1 MAKQKNLVIVESPA
15 KAKTIGKF
23 LGADYKVLSSYGHIR
38 DLKPSSFSVD
48 VEHRFAPIYEI
59 PADKQRLV
67 SDLRKAA
74 KASDVV
80 WLASDED
87 REGEA
92 IAWHLYHVLD
102 LQNKETHRI
111 AFHEITK
118 SAIQHAIQNPRSI
131 NENLV
136 DAQQARRVLDRIV
149 GFELSPVLWRRVGPS
164 LSAGRVQSVAVRLI
178 VERER
183 EILAF
188 QPETSFAITTRLETK
203 GGDTFSAA
211 LPENLPS
218 EEAARQLMQR
228 AIDSQSTFAVQQV
241 EQKPGRRSPSA
252 PFTTSTL
259 QQEASRKLGM
269 SVSNTMRVAQALYE
283 RGLITY
289 MRTDSVNLS
298 SLALHDAET
307 VILEQWGADYY
318 QRRRYHVKSKGAQE
332 AHEAIRPTYL
342 RNATI
347 QGTKQEQA
355 LYDLIRKRTLASQ
368 MADARIERT
377 IAQIAS
383 QGADPVRLEARGEVI
398 IFDGF
403 ISAYT
408 ESRDDE
414 EDTSS
419 NELPKLKEG
428 DLLQLREIEGR
439 QSFTKPKPRYTEASL
454 VRKMEELGIG
464 RPSTYAPTIQTIQNR
479 EYVRRGESQGESR
492 DVLYLSWQHG
502 AGNTTIKSHKQKER
516 YGGDRGRLVPTD
528 MGMVVT
534 DFLMENFS
542 RVVDYNFTA
551 DVEER
556 FDKVAEGEAQ
566 WQDLIGTFYDKFH
579 PMIEEQSQSGAKRYT
594 GERLL
599 GTDPVSGKPVIARIG
614 RYGPMVQIG
623 EAPDNSLP
631 EAERERLKPRFAS
644 IPSNLLIE
652 TITLEEALKL
662 FDLPRTVGEFEGGD
676 VVAAV
681 GRFGPYLRHKGAF
694 TSIPK
699 SSGLT
704 PEEITL
710 QEAIELIEEKRRK
723 DAASLLK
730 TFPEDSDIAIRD
742 GRWGAYIKAGK
753 KNYKLTKEQ
762 KADPTKLTYAEVVA
776 IIAEQDKET
785 PKKGRTTAK
794 KAASTAKKKSATKK
808 TTTTTKKTTSTAK
821 KAASKRSAASK
832 S

>member
-48 VEHRFAPIYEI
+48 VEHHFAPIYEI

-74 KASDVV
+74 KASDIV

-92 IAWHLYHVLD
+92 IAWHLYQVLD
-102 LQNKETHRI
+102 LKDKETHRI

-188 QPETSFAITTRLETK
+188 QLETSFAITTRLETK
-203 GGDTFSAA
+203 DGDTFTAT
-211 LPENLPS
+211 LPDNLPS

-228 AIDSQSTFAVQQV
+228 AIDSQSAFAVQQV

-398 IFDGF
+398 VFDGF

-419 NELPKLKEG
+419 NELPKLKAG

-492 DVLYLSWQHG
+492 DVLYLSWQHS

-528 MGMVVT
+528 MGIVVT

-551 DVEER
+551 DVEEH

-623 EAPDNSLP
+623 ETPDNSLP

-662 FDLPRTVGEFEGGD
+662 FDLPRTVGEFEGGE

-710 QEAIELIEEKRRK
+710 QEAIELIEEKRHK

-730 TFPEDSDIAIRD
+730 TFPEDPDIAIRD
-742 GRWGAYIKAGK
+742 GRWGAYIKVGK
-753 KNYKLTKEQ
+753 KNYKLTKDQ
-762 KADPTKLTYAEVVA
+762 KAEPTKLTYAEVVA

-785 PKKGRTTAK
+785 PKKERTTVK
-794 KAASTAKKKSATKK
+794 KATSTAKKKS
-808 TTTTTKKTTSTAK
+808 TTKKTTSTAK
-821 KAASKRSAASK
+821 KAAPKRSAASK

>member
-48 VEHRFAPIYEI
+48 VEHHFAPIYEI

-74 KASDVV
+74 KASDIV

-92 IAWHLYHVLD
+92 IAWHLYQVLD
-102 LQNKETHRI
+102 LKDKETHRI

-203 GGDTFSAA
+203 DGDTFTAT
-211 LPENLPS
+211 LPDNLPS

-228 AIDSQSTFAVQQV
+228 AIDSQSAFAVQQL

-398 IFDGF
+398 VFDGF

-419 NELPKLKEG
+419 NELPKLKAG

-492 DVLYLSWQHG
+492 DVLYLSWQHS

-528 MGMVVT
+528 MGIVVT

-551 DVEER
+551 DVEEH

-623 EAPDNSLP
+623 ETPDNSLP

-662 FDLPRTVGEFEGGD
+662 FDLPRTVGEFEGGE

-710 QEAIELIEEKRRK
+710 QEAIELIEEKRHK

-730 TFPEDSDIAIRD
+730 TFPEDPDIAIRD
-742 GRWGAYIKAGK
+742 GRWGAYIKVGK
-753 KNYKLTKEQ
+753 KNYKLTKDQ
-762 KADPTKLTYAEVVA
+762 KAEPTKLTYAEVVA

-785 PKKGRTTAK
+785 PKKERTTVK
-794 KAASTAKKKSATKK
+794 KATSTAKKKS
-808 TTTTTKKTTSTAK
+808 TTKKTTSTAK
-821 KAASKRSAASK
+821 KAAPKRSAASK

>member
-23 LGADYKVLSSYGHIR
+23 LGDDYKVLSSYGHIR

-48 VEHRFAPIYEI
+48 VEHHFAPIYEI
-59 PADKQRLV
+59 PADKQRVV
-67 SDLRKAA
+67 SELRKAA
-74 KASDVV
+74 KGSDIV

-118 SAIQHAIQNPRSI
+118 SAIQHAIQNPHSI

-203 GGDTFSAA
+203 GGDTFSAT
-211 LPENLPS
+211 LPDNLPT

-228 AIDSQSTFAVQQV
+228 AIDSQSAFAVQQV

-347 QGTKQEQA
+347 QGSKQEQA

-398 IFDGF
+398 VFDGF

-492 DVLYLSWQHG
+492 DVLYLSWQHST
-502 AGNTTIKSHKQKER
+502 GNTTIKSHKQKER
-516 YGGDRGRLVPTD
+516 YGSDRGRLVPTD

-623 EAPDNSLP
+623 ETPDNSLP

-662 FDLPRTVGEFEGGD
+662 FDLPRTVGEFEGGE

-730 TFPEDSDIAIRD
+730 SFPEDPDIAIRD

-762 KADPTKLTYAEVVA
+762 KAEPTKLTYAEVVA

-794 KAASTAKKKSATKK
+794 KATSTAKKKSATKK
-808 TTTTTKKTTSTAK
+808 TTTTAK
-821 KAASKRSAASK
+821 KAAPKRSAASK

>member
-23 LGADYKVLSSYGHIR
+23 LGDDYKVLSSYGHIR

-67 SDLRKAA
+67 SELRKAA

-228 AIDSQSTFAVQQV
+228 AIDSQSAFAVQQV

-383 QGADPVRLEARGEVI
+383 QGAAPVRLEARGEVI
-398 IFDGF
+398 VFDGF

-492 DVLYLSWQHG
+492 DVLYLSWQHST
-502 AGNTTIKSHKQKER
+502 GNTTIKSHKQKER

-623 EAPDNSLP
+623 ETPDNSLP

-662 FDLPRTVGEFEGGD
+662 FDLPRTVGEFEGGE

-730 TFPEDSDIAIRD
+730 SFPEDPDIAIRD

-776 IIAEQDKET
+776 IIVEQDKET

-794 KAASTAKKKSATKK
+794 KAAGTAKKKSTTKK
-808 TTTTTKKTTSTAK
+808 TTTTAK

>member
-1 MAKQKNLVIVESPA
+1 MANQKNLVIVESPA

-48 VEHRFAPIYEI
+48 VEHHFAPIYEI

-67 SDLRKAA
+67 SELRKAA
-74 KASDVV
+74 KGSDIV

-87 REGEA
+87 REGGA
-92 IAWHLYHVLD
+92 IAWHLYQVLD
-102 LQNKETHRI
+102 LKDKETHRI

-203 GGDTFSAA
+203 GGDTFSAT

-318 QRRRYHVKSKGAQE
+318 QRRHYHAKSKGAQE

-383 QGADPVRLEARGEVI
+383 QGADSVRLEARGEVI
-398 IFDGF
+398 VFDGF

-414 EDTSS
+414 EDTSG
-419 NELPKLKEG
+419 NELPKLREG
-428 DLLQLREIEGR
+428 DSLQLREIEGR

-528 MGMVVT
+528 MGIVVT

-551 DVEER
+551 DVEEH
-556 FDKVAEGEAQ
+556 FDKVAEGEAH

-579 PMIEEQSQSGAKRYT
+579 PIIEEQSQSGAKRYT

-623 EAPDNSLP
+623 EAPDSSLP
-631 EAERERLKPRFAS
+631 EEERERLKPRFAS

-730 TFPEDSDIAIRD
+730 SFPEDPDIVIRD
-742 GRWGAYIKAGK
+742 GRWGAYIKVGK

-762 KADPTKLTYAEVVA
+762 KAEPTKLTYAEVVA
-776 IIAEQDKET
+776 IIAEQDNET
-785 PKKGRTTAK
+785 PKKGRATAK
-794 KAASTAKKKSATKK
+794 KATSTSKKS
-808 TTTTTKKTTSTAK
+808 TTKKTTSSAK
-821 KAASKRSAASK
+821 KAAPKRSAASK

>member
-23 LGADYKVLSSYGHIR
+23 LGDDYKVLSSYGHIR

-48 VEHRFAPIYEI
+48 IEHHFAPIYEI
-59 PADKQRLV
+59 PADKQRIV
-67 SDLRKAA
+67 SELRKAA
-74 KASDVV
+74 KASDIV

-102 LQNKETHRI
+102 LKDKETHRI

-203 GGDTFSAA
+203 GGDTFSAT
-211 LPENLPS
+211 LPDNLPS

-228 AIDSQSTFAVQQV
+228 AIDSQSAFAVQQV

-398 IFDGF
+398 VFDGF

-492 DVLYLSWQHG
+492 DVLYLSWQHSS
-502 AGNTTIKSHKQKER
+502 GNTTIKSHKQKER
-516 YGGDRGRLVPTD
+516 YGSDRGRLVPTD

-551 DVEER
+551 DVEEC

-623 EAPDNSLP
+623 ETPDNSLP

-662 FDLPRTVGEFEGGD
+662 FDLPRTVGEFEGGE
-676 VVAAV
+676 VVVAV

-730 TFPEDSDIAIRD
+730 SFSEDPDIAIRD

-762 KADPTKLTYAEVVA
+762 KAEPTKLTYAEVVA

-794 KAASTAKKKSATKK
+794 KAASTTKKKS
-808 TTTTTKKTTSTAK
+808 TTKKTTSTAK
-821 KAASKRSAASK
+821 KAAPKRSAASK

>member
-23 LGADYKVLSSYGHIR
+23 LGDDYKVLSSYGHIR

-48 VEHRFAPIYEI
+48 IEHHFAPIYEI
-59 PADKQRLV
+59 PADKQRIV
-67 SDLRKAA
+67 SELRKAA
-74 KASDVV
+74 KASDIV

-102 LQNKETHRI
+102 LKDKETHRI

-203 GGDTFSAA
+203 GGDTFSAT
-211 LPENLPS
+211 LPDNLPT

-228 AIDSQSTFAVQQV
+228 AIDSQSAFAVQQV

-318 QRRRYHVKSKGAQE
+318 QHRRYHVKSKGAQE

-398 IFDGF
+398 VFDGF

-439 QSFTKPKPRYTEASL
+439 QSFTKPKPRYSEASL

-492 DVLYLSWQHG
+492 DVLYLSWQHST
-502 AGNTTIKSHKQKER
+502 GNTTIKSHKQKER
-516 YGGDRGRLVPTD
+516 YGSDRGRLVPTD

-623 EAPDNSLP
+623 ETPDNSLP

-662 FDLPRTVGEFEGGD
+662 FDLPRTVGEFEGGE
-676 VVAAV
+676 VVVAV

-730 TFPEDSDIAIRD
+730 SFPEDPDIAIRD

-762 KADPTKLTYAEVVA
+762 KAEPTKLTYAEVVA

-794 KAASTAKKKSATKK
+794 KAASTAKKKS
-808 TTTTTKKTTSTAK
+808 TTKKTTSSAK
-821 KAASKRSAASK
+821 KAAPKRSAASK

>member
-48 VEHRFAPIYEI
+48 VEHHFAPIYEI

-74 KASDVV
+74 KASDIV

-92 IAWHLYHVLD
+92 IAWHLYQVLD
-102 LQNKETHRI
+102 LKDKETHRI

-203 GGDTFSAA
+203 DGDTFTAT
-211 LPENLPS
+211 LPDNLPS

-228 AIDSQSTFAVQQV
+228 AIDSQSAFAVQQV

-383 QGADPVRLEARGEVI
+383 QGAAPVRLEARGEVI
-398 IFDGF
+398 VFDGF

-419 NELPKLKEG
+419 NELPKLKAG

-492 DVLYLSWQHG
+492 DVLYLSWQHS

-551 DVEER
+551 DVEEH

-623 EAPDNSLP
+623 ETPDNSLP

-662 FDLPRTVGEFEGGD
+662 FDLPRTVGEFEGGE

-710 QEAIELIEEKRRK
+710 QEAIELIEEKRHK

-730 TFPEDSDIAIRD
+730 TFPEDPDIAIRD
-742 GRWGAYIKAGK
+742 GRWGAYIKVGK
-753 KNYKLTKEQ
+753 KNYKLTKDQ
-762 KADPTKLTYAEVVA
+762 KAEPTKLTYAEVVA

-785 PKKGRTTAK
+785 PKKERTTVK
-794 KAASTAKKKSATKK
+794 KATSTAKKKS
-808 TTTTTKKTTSTAK
+808 TTKKTTSTAK
-821 KAASKRSAASK
+821 KAAPKRSAASK

>member
-383 QGADPVRLEARGEVI
+383 QGAEPVRLEARGEVI
-398 IFDGF
+398 VFDGF

-419 NELPKLKEG
+419 NELPKLKDG

-464 RPSTYAPTIQTIQNR
+464 RPSTYAPTLQTIQNR

-492 DVLYLSWQHG
+492 DVLYLSWQHS
-502 AGNTTIKSHKQKER
+502 AENTMIKSHKQKER

-623 EAPDNSLP
+623 ETPDNSLP

-662 FDLPRTVGEFEGGD
+662 FDLPRTVGEFEGGE

-730 TFPEDSDIAIRD
+730 TFPEDPDIAIRD
-742 GRWGAYIKAGK
+742 GRWGAYIKVGK

-821 KAASKRSAASK
+821 KVASKRSAASK

>member
-662 FDLPRTVGEFEGGD
+662 FDLPRTVGEFEGGE

-730 TFPEDSDIAIRD
+730 TFPEDPDIAIRD
-742 GRWGAYIKAGK
+742 GRWGAYIKVGK

-794 KAASTAKKKSATKK
+794 KTASTAKKKSATKK

>member
-1 MAKQKNLVIVESPA
+1 MANQKNLVIVESPA

-48 VEHRFAPIYEI
+48 VEHHFAPIYEI

-67 SDLRKAA
+67 SELRKAA
-74 KASDVV
+74 KGSDIV

-92 IAWHLYHVLD
+92 IAWHLYQVLD
-102 LQNKETHRI
+102 LKDKETHRI

-203 GGDTFSAA
+203 GGDTFSAT

-318 QRRRYHVKSKGAQE
+318 QRRHYHAKSKGAQE

-383 QGADPVRLEARGEVI
+383 QGADSVRLEARGEVI
-398 IFDGF
+398 VFDGF

-414 EDTSS
+414 EDTSG
-419 NELPKLKEG
+419 NELPKLREG
-428 DLLQLREIEGR
+428 DSLQLREIEGR

-528 MGMVVT
+528 MGIVVT

-551 DVEER
+551 DVEEH
-556 FDKVAEGEAQ
+556 FDKVAEGEAH

-579 PMIEEQSQSGAKRYT
+579 PIIEEQSQSGAKRYT

-623 EAPDNSLP
+623 EAPDSSLP
-631 EAERERLKPRFAS
+631 EEERERLKPRFAS

-681 GRFGPYLRHKGAF
+681 GRFGPYLRHKGTF

-730 TFPEDSDIAIRD
+730 SFPEDPDIVIRD
-742 GRWGAYIKAGK
+742 GRWGAYIKVGK

-762 KADPTKLTYAEVVA
+762 KAEPTKLTYAEVVA
-776 IIAEQDKET
+776 IIAEQDNET
-785 PKKGRTTAK
+785 PKKGRATAK
-794 KAASTAKKKSATKK
+794 KATSTSKKS
-808 TTTTTKKTTSTAK
+808 TTKKTTSTAK
-821 KAASKRSAASK
+821 KAAPKRSAASK

>member
-1 MAKQKNLVIVESPA
+1 MAKQTNLVIVESPA

-48 VEHRFAPIYEI
+48 VEHHFAPIYEI

-74 KASDVV
+74 KASDIV

-92 IAWHLYHVLD
+92 IAWHLYQVLD
-102 LQNKETHRI
+102 LKDKETHRI

-203 GGDTFSAA
+203 GGDTFSAT
-211 LPENLPS
+211 LPDNLPS

-228 AIDSQSTFAVQQV
+228 AIDSQSAFAVQQV

-398 IFDGF
+398 VFDGF

-419 NELPKLKEG
+419 NELPKLKAG

-492 DVLYLSWQHG
+492 DVLYLSWQHST
-502 AGNTTIKSHKQKER
+502 GNTTIKSHKQKER
-516 YGGDRGRLVPTD
+516 YGSDRGRLVPTD

-551 DVEER
+551 DVEEH

-623 EAPDNSLP
+623 ETPDNSLS

-662 FDLPRTVGEFEGGD
+662 FDLPRTVGEFEGGE

-710 QEAIELIEEKRRK
+710 QEAIELIEEKRHK

-730 TFPEDSDIAIRD
+730 TFPEDPDISIRD
-742 GRWGAYIKAGK
+742 GRWGAYIKVGK

-762 KADPTKLTYAEVVA
+762 KAEPSKLTYAEIVA

-794 KAASTAKKKSATKK
+794 KATSTAKKK
-808 TTTTTKKTTSTAK
+808 TTTKKTTSTAK
-821 KAASKRSAASK
+821 KAEPKRSAASK
-832 S
+832 SR

>member
-1 MAKQKNLVIVESPA
+1 MANQKNLVIVESPA

-23 LGADYKVLSSYGHIR
+23 LGDDYKVLSSYGHIR

-48 VEHRFAPIYEI
+48 VEHHFAPIYEI
-59 PADKQRLV
+59 PADKQRVV
-67 SDLRKAA
+67 SELRKAA
-74 KASDVV
+74 KASDIV

-92 IAWHLYHVLD
+92 IAWHLYQVLD
-102 LQNKETHRI
+102 LQDKETHRI

-188 QPETSFAITTRLETK
+188 EPETSFAISTRLETK

-228 AIDSQSTFAVQQV
+228 AIDSQSAFAVQQV

-259 QQEASRKLGM
+259 QQEASRELGM

-318 QRRRYHVKSKGAQE
+318 QRRHYHAKSKGAQE

-398 IFDGF
+398 VFDGF

-414 EDTSS
+414 EDTSGK
-419 NELPKLKEG
+419 ELPKLREG
-428 DLLQLREIEGR
+428 DLLQLREIEAR

-492 DVLYLSWQHG
+492 NVLYLSWQHS

-516 YGGDRGRLVPTD
+516 YGSDRGRLVPTD
-528 MGMVVT
+528 MGIVVT

-551 DVEER
+551 DVEEH

-579 PMIEEQSQSGAKRYT
+579 PIIEEQSQSGAKRYT

-623 EAPDNSLP
+623 EAPDSSLP
-631 EAERERLKPRFAS
+631 EEERERLKPRFAS

-662 FDLPRTVGEFEGGD
+662 FDLPRTVGEFEGSE

-681 GRFGPYLRHKGAF
+681 GRFGPYLRHKGKF
-694 TSIPK
+694 TSISK

-730 TFPEDSDIAIRD
+730 TFPENPDIAIRD

-776 IIAEQDKET
+776 IIAEQDKEI

-794 KAASTAKKKSATKK
+794 KATSTAKKKS
-808 TTTTTKKTTSTAK
+808 TTKKTTSTAK
-821 KAASKRSAASK
+821 KAAPKRSATSK

>member
-48 VEHRFAPIYEI
+48 LEHHFAPIYEI

-67 SDLRKAA
+67 SELRKAA
-74 KASDVV
+74 KASDIV

-92 IAWHLYHVLD
+92 IAWHLYQVLD
-102 LQNKETHRI
+102 LKDKETHRI

-203 GGDTFSAA
+203 GGDTFSAT

-228 AIDSQSTFAVQQV
+228 AIDSQSAFAVQQV

-318 QRRRYHVKSKGAQE
+318 QRRHYHAKSKGAQE

-414 EDTSS
+414 EDTSG

-439 QSFTKPKPRYTEASL
+439 QTFTKPKPRYTEASL

-492 DVLYLSWQHG
+492 DVLYLSWQYG
-502 AGNTTIKSHKQKER
+502 VGNTTIKSYKQKER

-528 MGMVVT
+528 MGIVVT

-551 DVEER
+551 DVEEH

-579 PMIEEQSQSGAKRYT
+579 PIIEEQSQSGAKRYT

-599 GTDPVSGKPVIARIG
+599 GTDPISGKPVIARIG

-623 EAPDNSLP
+623 ETPDNSLP

-662 FDLPRTVGEFEGGD
+662 FDLPRTVGEFEGGA

-710 QEAIELIEEKRRK
+710 QEAIKLIEEKRRK

-730 TFPEDSDIAIRD
+730 SFPEDPDIAIRD

-762 KADPTKLTYAEVVA
+762 KVDPTKLTYAEVVA

-785 PKKGRTTAK
+785 PKKGRTT
-794 KAASTAKKKSATKK
+794 TKK
-808 TTTTTKKTTSTAK
+808 TTTKKATTTAK
-821 KAASKRSAASK
+821 KAAPKRSAASK

>member
-48 VEHRFAPIYEI
+48 VEHHFAPIYEI

-74 KASDVV
+74 KASDIV

-92 IAWHLYHVLD
+92 IAWHLYQVLD
-102 LQNKETHRI
+102 LKDKETHRI

-203 GGDTFSAA
+203 DGDTFSAT
-211 LPENLPS
+211 LPDNLPS

-228 AIDSQSTFAVQQV
+228 AIDSQSAFAVQQV

-398 IFDGF
+398 VFDGF

-419 NELPKLKEG
+419 NELPKLKAG

-492 DVLYLSWQHG
+492 DVLYLSWQHS

-528 MGMVVT
+528 MGIVVT

-551 DVEER
+551 DVEEH

-623 EAPDNSLP
+623 ETPDNSLP

-662 FDLPRTVGEFEGGD
+662 FDLPRTVGEFEGGE

-710 QEAIELIEEKRRK
+710 QEAIELIEEKRHK

-730 TFPEDSDIAIRD
+730 TFPEDPDIAIRD
-742 GRWGAYIKAGK
+742 GRWGAYIKVGK
-753 KNYKLTKEQ
+753 KNYKLTKDQ
-762 KADPTKLTYAEVVA
+762 KAEPTKLTYAEVVA

-785 PKKGRTTAK
+785 PKKERTTVK
-794 KAASTAKKKSATKK
+794 KATSTAKKKS
-808 TTTTTKKTTSTAK
+808 TTKKTTSTAK
-821 KAASKRSAASK
+821 KAAPKRSAASK

>member
-48 VEHRFAPIYEI
+48 IEHHFAPIYEI

-67 SDLRKAA
+67 SELRKAA
-74 KASDVV
+74 KASDIV

-92 IAWHLYHVLD
+92 IAWHLYQVLD
-102 LQNKETHRI
+102 LKDKETHRI

-183 EILAF
+183 EILSF

-203 GGDTFSAA
+203 GGDTFSAT
-211 LPENLPS
+211 LPDNLPS

-228 AIDSQSTFAVQQV
+228 AIDSQSAFAVQQV

-398 IFDGF
+398 VFDGF

-419 NELPKLKEG
+419 NELPKLKAG

-492 DVLYLSWQHG
+492 DVLYLSWQHST
-502 AGNTTIKSHKQKER
+502 GNTTIKSHKQKER
-516 YGGDRGRLVPTD
+516 YGSDRGRLVPTD

-551 DVEER
+551 DVEEH

-623 EAPDNSLP
+623 ETPDNSLP

-662 FDLPRTVGEFEGGD
+662 FDLPRTVGEFEGGE

-710 QEAIELIEEKRRK
+710 QEAIELIEEKRHK

-730 TFPEDSDIAIRD
+730 TFPEDPDIAIRD
-742 GRWGAYIKAGK
+742 GRWGAYIKVGK
-753 KNYKLTKEQ
+753 KNYKLTKDQ
-762 KADPTKLTYAEVVA
+762 KAEPTKLTYAEVVA

-785 PKKGRTTAK
+785 PKKERTTVK
-794 KAASTAKKKSATKK
+794 KATSTAKKKS
-808 TTTTTKKTTSTAK
+808 TTKKTTSTAK
-821 KAASKRSAASK
+821 KAAPKRSAASK

>member
-203 GGDTFSAA
+203 GGDTFTAT
-211 LPENLPS
+211 LPDNLPS

-228 AIDSQSTFAVQQV
+228 AIDSQSAFAVQQV

-398 IFDGF
+398 VFDGF

-551 DVEER
+551 DVEEH

-623 EAPDNSLP
+623 ETPDNSLP

-662 FDLPRTVGEFEGGD
+662 FDLPRTVGEFEGGE

-730 TFPEDSDIAIRD
+730 TFPEDPDIAIRD
-742 GRWGAYIKAGK
+742 GRWGAYIKVGK

-794 KAASTAKKKSATKK
+794 KTASTAKKKSATKK

>member
-398 IFDGF
+398 VFDGF

-623 EAPDNSLP
+623 ETPDNSLP

-662 FDLPRTVGEFEGGD
+662 FDLPRTVGEFEGGE

-730 TFPEDSDIAIRD
+730 TFPEDPDIAIRD
-742 GRWGAYIKAGK
+742 GRWGAYIKVGK

-821 KAASKRSAASK
+821 KAASKRSATSK

>member
-228 AIDSQSTFAVQQV
+228 AIDSQSAFAVQQV

-318 QRRRYHVKSKGAQE
+318 QRRHYHAKSKGAQE

-398 IFDGF
+398 VFDGF

-623 EAPDNSLP
+623 ETPDNSLP

-662 FDLPRTVGEFEGGD
+662 FDLPRTVGEFEGGE

-730 TFPEDSDIAIRD
+730 SFPEDPDIAIRD
-742 GRWGAYIKAGK
+742 GRWGAYIKVGK

-794 KAASTAKKKSATKK
+794 KPAGTAKKKSTTNK
-808 TTTTTKKTTSTAK
+808 TTTTAK
-821 KAASKRSAASK
+821 KAASKRSATSK

>member
-74 KASDVV
+74 KASDIV

-203 GGDTFSAA
+203 GGDTFTAT
-211 LPENLPS
+211 LPDNLPS

-228 AIDSQSTFAVQQV
+228 AIDSQSAFAVQQV

-347 QGTKQEQA
+347 QGSKQEQA

-398 IFDGF
+398 VFDGF

-428 DLLQLREIEGR
+428 DSLQLREIEGR

-623 EAPDNSLP
+623 ETPDNSLP

-662 FDLPRTVGEFEGGD
+662 FDLPRTVGEFEGGE

-681 GRFGPYLRHKGAF
+681 GRFGPYLRHKDAF

-730 TFPEDSDIAIRD
+730 TFPEDPNIAIRD
-742 GRWGAYIKAGK
+742 GRWGAYIKVGK

-794 KAASTAKKKSATKK
+794 KPAGTAKKKSTTNK
-808 TTTTTKKTTSTAK
+808 TTTTAK
-821 KAASKRSAASK
+821 KAASKRSATSK

>member
-1 MAKQKNLVIVESPA
+1 
-15 KAKTIGKF
+15 
-23 LGADYKVLSSYGHIR
+23 
-38 DLKPSSFSVD
+38 
-48 VEHRFAPIYEI
+48 
-59 PADKQRLV
+59 
-67 SDLRKAA
+67 
-74 KASDVV
+74 
-80 WLASDED
+80 
-87 REGEA
+87 
-92 IAWHLYHVLD
+92 
-102 LQNKETHRI
+102 
-111 AFHEITK
+111 
-118 SAIQHAIQNPRSI
+118 
-131 NENLV
+131 
-136 DAQQARRVLDRIV
+136 
-149 GFELSPVLWRRVGPS
+149 
-164 LSAGRVQSVAVRLI
+164 
-178 VERER
+178 
-183 EILAF
+183 
-188 QPETSFAITTRLETK
+188 
-203 GGDTFSAA
+203 
-211 LPENLPS
+211 
-218 EEAARQLMQR
+218 
-228 AIDSQSTFAVQQV
+228 
-241 EQKPGRRSPSA
+241 
-252 PFTTSTL
+252 
-259 QQEASRKLGM
+259 
-269 SVSNTMRVAQALYE
+269 
-283 RGLITY
+283 
-289 MRTDSVNLS
+289 
-298 SLALHDAET
+298 
-307 VILEQWGADYY
+307 
-318 QRRRYHVKSKGAQE
+318 
-332 AHEAIRPTYL
+332 
-342 RNATI
+342 
-347 QGTKQEQA
+347 
-355 LYDLIRKRTLASQ
+355 

-383 QGADPVRLEARGEVI
+383 QGADPIRLEARGEVI
-398 IFDGF
+398 VFDGF

-414 EDTSS
+414 EDTTG

-428 DLLQLREIEGR
+428 DALQLREIEGR

-492 DVLYLSWQHG
+492 NVLYLSWQHS

-516 YGGDRGRLVPTD
+516 YGSDRGRLVPTD
-528 MGMVVT
+528 MGIVVT

-551 DVEER
+551 DVEEH

-579 PMIEEQSQSGAKRYT
+579 PIIEEQSQSGAKRYT

-623 EAPDNSLP
+623 EAPDSSLP
-631 EAERERLKPRFAS
+631 EEERKRLKPRFAS

-662 FDLPRTVGEFEGGD
+662 FDLPRMVGEFEGSE

-681 GRFGPYLRHKGAF
+681 GRFGPYLRHKGKF
-694 TSIPK
+694 TSISK

-710 QEAIELIEEKRRK
+710 REAIELIEEKRRK
-723 DAASLLK
+723 EAASLLK
-730 TFPEDSDIAIRD
+730 SFPEDPDIAIRD

-762 KADPTKLTYAEVVA
+762 KADPTKLTYDEVVA
-776 IIAEQDKET
+776 IIAEQNKET

-794 KAASTAKKKSATKK
+794 KTAGTAKKS
-808 TTTTTKKTTSTAK
+808 TTKKTTSTAK
-821 KAASKRSAASK
+821 KVAPKRSATSK

>member
-48 VEHRFAPIYEI
+48 VEHHFAPIYEI

-74 KASDVV
+74 KSSDIV

-92 IAWHLYHVLD
+92 IAGHLYQVLD
-102 LQNKETHRI
+102 LKDKETHRI

-203 GGDTFSAA
+203 DGDTFTAT
-211 LPENLPS
+211 LPDNLPS

-228 AIDSQSTFAVQQV
+228 AIDSQSAFAVQQV

-398 IFDGF
+398 VFDGF

-419 NELPKLKEG
+419 NELPKLKAG

-492 DVLYLSWQHG
+492 DVLYLSWQHS

-551 DVEER
+551 DVEEH

-623 EAPDNSLP
+623 ETPDNSLP

-662 FDLPRTVGEFEGGD
+662 FDLPRTVGEFEGGE

-710 QEAIELIEEKRRK
+710 QEAIELIEEKRHK

-730 TFPEDSDIAIRD
+730 TFPEDPDIAIRD
-742 GRWGAYIKAGK
+742 GRWGAYIKVGK
-753 KNYKLTKEQ
+753 KNYKLTKDQ
-762 KADPTKLTYAEVVA
+762 KAEPTKLTYAEVVA

-785 PKKGRTTAK
+785 PKKERTTVK
-794 KAASTAKKKSATKK
+794 KATSTAKKKS
-808 TTTTTKKTTSTAK
+808 TTKKTTSTAK
-821 KAASKRSAASK
+821 KAAPKRSAASK